1 LAFSPIGSNV
11 SRLPIALAL
20 LAAASL
26 AHAAASAVSP
36 QRTTVIGGE
45 TQVFSARFTDAQGA
59 PLAGQAVS
67 FFNDACG
74 TFNGGGFLAQA
85 TTDSNGVAS
94 INFTALNT
102 GFIRCTVTAAS
113 SAGGSVSFD
122 VVTFRAD
129 PRVVDIAWQ
138 TDPVEPRPG
147 QPYRITASAKVGAFN
162 LYNVDIAARVVAGSA
177 SASIPAA
184 TFNSGQDGSVQFNV
198 TPDGRWGDYD
208 VELSYLGKAVRAP
221 MQLPVN
227 PMQDL
232 WWSGVADN
240 GWGMSVVQHRD
251 LLFSIIYAYDGA
263 GKPTWYVMPSG
274 AWNAAHTA
282 FTGDVYLP
290 KGAPYFAYDT
300 ARFDIGP
307 SLGNATITFDGE
319 NSGSLDY
326 SIRGVAGHKAIT
338 RLLFGQVRLEASGA
352 RRPVVGRPLAERLG
366 ILRAAAGRRPLHAVV
381 HVRRKRRRDLVRDA
395 GGRMERR
402 SHVPRRPLSQRRLA
416 LARRELRRVAVPH
429 ERDRLVFGALQRGW
443 RRELPVL
450 DRGQPGRDVAPHTH
464 SVLN

>member
-85 TTDSNGVAS
+85 TTDGNGVAS

-184 TFNSGQDGSVQFNV
+184 SFNSGQDGSVQFNV

-208 VELSYLGKAVRAP
+208 VELSYVGKAVRAP

-232 WWSGVADN
+232 WWSGVAEN

-338 RLLFGQVRLEASGA
+338 RLLFGQGSASKLPALGDLWWGGLSQNGWGFSMLQQGGDLFTLGFTYDESGA
-352 RRPVVGRPLAERLG
+352 ATWFAMPAGAWSDDRTFHGALYRSAGSPWLGASYDASQFRMNEIGWYSVRFNEDGGASFQYSIGGSPVVTLPLTR
-366 ILRAAAGRRPLHAVV
+366 IP
-381 HVRRKRRRDLVRDA
+381 
-395 GGRMERR
+395 
-402 SHVPRRPLSQRRLA
+402 
-416 LARRELRRVAVPH
+416 
-429 ERDRLVFGALQRGW
+429 F
-443 RRELPVL
+443 
-450 DRGQPGRDVAPHTH
+450 
-464 SVLN
+464 